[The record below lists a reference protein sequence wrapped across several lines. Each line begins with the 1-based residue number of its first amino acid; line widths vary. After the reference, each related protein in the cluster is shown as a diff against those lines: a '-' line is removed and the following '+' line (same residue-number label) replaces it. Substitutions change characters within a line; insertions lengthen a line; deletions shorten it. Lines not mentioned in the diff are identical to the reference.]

1 MIYIFKDTEDKK
13 IGKCIAESITEAK
26 AYAKEHKI
34 NWCTINILED
44 KQPIIINEPIT
55 PTVNETLTVQNP
67 PEDTTTLEHLERY
80 QNLITELKDTIV
92 ETEFSSRWALI
103 EGRHLV
109 GQRLLQEEKWFTD
122 SGYMKMSLHVAT
134 SLGISQ
140 RQIEQC
146 IQFARKYPD
155 LSLMNTGKNISWH
168 KITQEL
174 LPEHVESISKPVTKA
189 ELIQILKDIKTLLQH
204 EWETYNQ
211 EIING

>member
-1 MIYIFKDTEDKK
+1 
-13 IGKCIAESITEAK
+13 
-26 AYAKEHKI
+26 
-34 NWCTINILED
+34 
-44 KQPIIINEPIT
+44 
-55 PTVNETLTVQNP
+55 
-67 PEDTTTLEHLERY
+67 
-80 QNLITELKDTIV
+80 
-92 ETEFSSRWALI
+92 
-103 EGRHLV
+103 
-109 GQRLLQEEKWFTD
+109 
-122 SGYMKMSLHVAT
+122 MKMSLHVAT

-189 ELIQILKDIKTLLQH
+189 ELIQCLKDIKTLLQH

-211 EIING
+211 EIINGGLDMSIENAKCDYIHYLQDQFNKLTSKVDLTK